1 MNHNWQS
8 SVLKRLAAV
17 LGLSFAFGII
27 FDQVTIFLLLACAFY
42 LAWTLRQLFML
53 GSWLEN
59 SSSLSDPQE
68 PPTSRGSWGDIF
80 DSIYRLMRKQEKL
93 RDRLQAVI
101 DRIQQSTSALQDA
114 VVMTNR
120 HSLIEWW
127 NPAAEHILG
136 LRSPDDHGQL
146 ITNLIR
152 HPRFVSY
159 FEQKSYQDPLDMPSP
174 VSEQRTL
181 LCSITLY
188 GPDNRLIL
196 FRDNTR
202 IHHLEQM
209 SKDFVAN
216 VSHEL
221 RTPLTVI
228 TGYLETLA
236 HSVEIMPQP
245 PVPVLPK
252 AVGQMQSQSHRMS
265 NIIDDLLTLSKLE
278 TADSQQDIQPVSL
291 PLLINTIV
299 EDAKSLSGNKNHKII
314 FNCAHEDQILGNK
327 KELRS
332 AISNLIFNAVK
343 YTPEGG
349 NISIRWTVS
358 LNTGYLT
365 VKDDG
370 IGIDPQHIPR
380 LTERFYRV
388 DKSRHASTGGTGLG
402 LAIVK
407 HVLLRHDATLLI
419 KSRPGRG
426 SSFTCQFP
434 HSRLV
439 KKAA

>member
-1 MNHNWQS
+1 MNRNWQS

-17 LGLSFAFGII
+17 LGLSLAFGII
-27 FDQVTIFLLLACAFY
+27 INEVAICLLLACCVY

-53 GSWLEN
+53 GYWLEN
-59 SSSLSDPQE
+59 STTYSEPQE
-68 PPTSRGSWGDIF
+68 PPTSRGAWGDIF

-101 DRIQQSTSALQDA
+101 DRVQQSTSALQDA

-120 HSLIEWW
+120 HGLIEWW

-146 ITNLIR
+146 ITNLLR

-159 FEQKSYQDPLDMPSP
+159 FEQKSYQEPLDMPSP
-174 VSEQRTL
+174 ISEQRKL

-196 FRDNTR
+196 VRDNTR
-202 IHHLEQM
+202 LYHLEQM

-228 TGYLETLA
+228 TGYLETL
-236 HSVEIMPQP
+236 SDTVELMPEP
-245 PVPVLPK
+245 PAPVLPK
-252 AVGQMQSQSHRMS
+252 ALGQMQSQSNRMG

-291 PLLINTIV
+291 TPLINTIV
-299 EDAKSLSGNKNHKII
+299 EDARSFSGDRKHQIN
-314 FNCAHEDQILGNK
+314 FTSTSDDQVLGNE

-332 AISNLIFNAVK
+332 AISNLVFNAVK
-343 YTPEGG
+343 YTPDNGR
-349 NISIRWTVS
+349 ISIKWSVS

-365 VKDDG
+365 IKDNG
-370 IGIDPQHIPR
+370 IGIDSQHLPR

-388 DKSRHASTGGTGLG
+388 DRSRHATTGGTGLG

-407 HVLLRHDATLLI
+407 HVLLRHDTTLLI